1 MSSTKGT
8 PKRGRSVSEL
18 GGHSPTRPTSATKD
32 RIKSAIGGDDN
43 KLKPIGQQSPAASPS
58 SAKKSGIPP
67 LRTSASNIPKIGTSS
82 PQNNNQKSLKI
93 SGSIPNENAGG
104 LAPIQENPNL
114 MTMASPRSVIMDLL
128 GASIGSVN
136 EKYEKRLQE
145 KEEELFNLTLE
156 KRKADQEVA
165 LYKER
170 RMYIIHPVYIL
181 PINFTLLKSNF
192 KSQDPIVD
200 VKFSFLFV
208 Y

>member
-1 MSSTKGT
+1 MSATKGT

-18 GGHSPTRPTSATKD
+18 GGPSPTRPNSATKD

-43 KLKPIGQQSPAASPS
+43 KLKPIGQSPAASPN
-58 SAKKSGIPP
+58 SARKTGIPP
-67 LRTSASNIPKIGTSS
+67 LRTSGSNIPKIGLNS

-93 SGSIPNENAGG
+93 SGSIPNDNAAS
-104 LAPIQENPNL
+104 LTPIQENPNL

-156 KRKADQEVA
+156 KRKAEQEVA

-170 RMYIIHPVYIL
+170 RKSTTIHIYIL
-181 PINFTLLKSNF
+181 YTAYWP
-192 KSQDPIVD
+192 
-200 VKFSFLFV
+200 
-208 Y
+208 